1 VVDQGPLSR
10 ILMSMDTT
18 LVGRVALVTGS
29 ASGIGAA
36 TARLLTDRGAVTYC
50 ADLNTAE
57 AARVTSTDSE
67 TSRTI
72 PIRLDVREEDGWERA
87 VSEVLESQGHLDV
100 LVHAAGI
107 AAASP
112 LAETTLAE
120 WRRVLSTNLDGSFLA
135 IKHGVQ
141 AMREAGGAIVV
152 IGSASGI
159 RASAGATAYST
170 SKAAVSML
178 VRSAA
183 KECRESGIPVRI
195 NTVSPGGVKTPL
207 WRAMPF
213 FRDLVELHGSEDGAF
228 AAMEA
233 HGGDR
238 FAEPDE
244 IAQSVLFLV
253 SDAASHITGVELP
266 VDGGYVL

>member
-1 VVDQGPLSR
+1 
-10 ILMSMDTT
+10 
-18 LVGRVALVTGS
+18 
-29 ASGIGAA
+29 
-36 TARLLTDRGAVTYC
+36 
-50 ADLNTAE
+50 
-57 AARVTSTDSE
+57 
-67 TSRTI
+67 
-72 PIRLDVREEDGWERA
+72 
-87 VSEVLESQGHLDV
+87 
-100 LVHAAGI
+100 
-107 AAASP
+107 
-112 LAETTLAE
+112 
-120 WRRVLSTNLDGSFLA
+120 
-135 IKHGVQ
+135 
-141 AMREAGGAIVV
+141 
-152 IGSASGI
+152 
-159 RASAGATAYST
+159 
-170 SKAAVSML
+170 
-178 VRSAA
+178 AA

-228 AAMEA
+228 AAMET

>member
-1 VVDQGPLSR
+1 
-10 ILMSMDTT
+10 MDMTME
-18 LVGRVALVTGS
+18 GRVALVTGA

-36 TARLLTDRGAVTYC
+36 TARLLAARGAVTYC
-50 ADLNTAE
+50 ADLTVPE
-57 AARVTSTDSE
+57 ADDQGTTGSE
-67 TSRTI
+67 TSGII
-72 PIRLDVREEDGWERA
+72 PIRLDVREEADWEMA
-87 VSEVLESQGHLDV
+87 ITEVLDNQGRIDV

-107 AAASP
+107 AGASR
-112 LAETTLAE
+112 LTETSFSE
-120 WRRVLSTNLDGSFLA
+120 WHRVLGTNLDGSFLA
-135 IKHGVQ
+135 IKHGVR
-141 AMREAGGAIVV
+141 AMSEAGGAIVV
-152 IGSASGI
+152 LGSASGI
-159 RASAGATAYST
+159 RASAGAAAYST

-183 KECRESGIPVRI
+183 KECRENGIPVRI
-195 NTVSPGGVKTPL
+195 NAVSPGGVKTPL

-238 FAEPDE
+238 FADPEE

-253 SDAASHITGVELP
+253 SDSASHITGVELP

>member
-1 VVDQGPLSR
+1 
-10 ILMSMDTT
+10 MSMKMT
-18 LVGRVALVTGS
+18 LAGRVALVTG
-29 ASGIGAA
+29 AGSGIGEAC
-36 TARLLTDRGAVTYC
+36 ARLLSARGAVTYC
-50 ADLNTAE
+50 ADLTVPE
-57 AARVTSTDSE
+57 ADEPGATGSE
-67 TSRTI
+67 PPDVI
-72 PIRLDVREEDGWERA
+72 PIRLDVREEADWETA
-87 VSEVLESQGHLDV
+87 IAEVLDNQGRIDV

-112 LAETTLAE
+112 LAETTLDE
-120 WRRVLSTNLDGSFLA
+120 WRRVFSTNLDGTFLA
-135 IKHGVQ
+135 IKHGIR
-141 AMREAGGAIVV
+141 AMQEAGGAIVV
-152 IGSASGI
+152 LGSVSGI

-183 KECRESGIPVRI
+183 KECRENGFPVRI
-195 NTVSPGGVKTPL
+195 NAVSPGGVKTPL

-238 FAEPDE
+238 FAT
-244 IAQSVLFLV
+244 AQQVAQAVLFLV
-253 SDAASHITGVELP
+253 SDASSHITGIELP
-266 VDGGYVL
+266 IDGGYTL

>member
-1 VVDQGPLSR
+1 
-10 ILMSMDTT
+10 MDK
-18 LVGRVALVTGS
+18 LLRGRVALVTGA

-36 TARLLTDRGAVTYC
+36 TARLLAAHGAVTYC
-50 ADLNTAE
+50 ADLVPAE
-57 AARVTSTDSE
+57 ADDVGTSAAK

-72 PIRLDVREEDGWERA
+72 QTRLDVREEADWETA
-87 VSEVLESQGHLDV
+87 VAVVLEQEGHLDA

-107 AAASP
+107 AAASQ
-112 LAETTLAE
+112 LADTTLAE
-120 WRRVLSTNLDGSFLA
+120 WRHVLATNLDGSFLA
-135 IKHGVQ
+135 IKHGIR
-141 AMREAGGAIVV
+141 AMRESGGAIVV

-159 RASAGATAYST
+159 RPSAGAASYST

-178 VRSAA
+178 VRAAA
-183 KECRESGIPVRI
+183 KECREGNLPIRI
-195 NTVSPGGVKTPL
+195 NAVSPGGVKTPL

-213 FRDLVELHGSEDGAF
+213 FGNLVELHGSEEAAF

-238 FAEPDE
+238 FAEPE
-244 IAQSVLFLV
+244 QVAEGVLFLV

-266 VDGGYVL
+266 IDDGYTL